1 MLAIGS
7 VLAGVGVLLM
17 ALLALL
23 FRHPRAPRW
32 TALELVAMLISVP
45 VTCLIGFGLGYVATG
60 GYRLLHGAGD
70 AVELFAPLGVAAVVV
85 PLIPPIRR
93 RLKAYAVIASGP
105 TPVAAL
111 SEIGRPGDGPPRPP
125 TWKTA

>member
-7 VLAGVGVLLM
+7 VLAGVGVVLV

-32 TALELVAMLISVP
+32 TTLELVAMLFAVP
-45 VTCLIGFGLGYVATG
+45 LTCLIGFGLGYVATG
-60 GYRLLHGAGD
+60 GFRLLHGIGNP
-70 AVELFAPLGVAAVVV
+70 VELFAPLAVAAVVV

-93 RLKAYAVIASGP
+93 RLKAYAAITSGP
-105 TPVAAL
+105 TLVAAL
-111 SEIGRPGDGPPRPP
+111 PEGGPPRPP
-125 TWKTA
+125 TRKAA